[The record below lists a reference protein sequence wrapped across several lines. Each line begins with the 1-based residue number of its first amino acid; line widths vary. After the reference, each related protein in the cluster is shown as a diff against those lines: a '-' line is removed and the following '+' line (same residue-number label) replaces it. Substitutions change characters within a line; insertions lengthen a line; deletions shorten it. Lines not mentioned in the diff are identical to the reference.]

1 MVNHTSKSFLA
12 KSSEIKRN
20 YYLVDAKDKI
30 LGRVASKVAHVLRG
44 KHKVT
49 FTPHADCGD
58 FVVVI
63 NADKVRVTG
72 RKLQEKFYQR
82 YSGYPSGKK
91 IVYLQDMLKHRPTQ
105 AVKLAINGMIHKG
118 PLGNKIKT
126 NLRVYAGDQH
136 PHQAQKLIALSV

>member
-1 MVNHTSKSFLA
+1 MVNQTSKTYLA
-12 KSSEIKRN
+12 KPGEVKCN

-44 KHKVT
+44 KHKVS

-63 NADKVRVTG
+63 NADKIRVSG
-72 RKLQEKFYQR
+72 HKLTEKFYQR

-105 AVKLAINGMIHKG
+105 VMKLAVHGMIPRG
-118 PLGNKIKT
+118 PLGNKIRTK
-126 NLRVYAGDQH
+126 LRVYAGDKH
-136 PHQAQKLIALSV
+136 PHQAQKLISLSV